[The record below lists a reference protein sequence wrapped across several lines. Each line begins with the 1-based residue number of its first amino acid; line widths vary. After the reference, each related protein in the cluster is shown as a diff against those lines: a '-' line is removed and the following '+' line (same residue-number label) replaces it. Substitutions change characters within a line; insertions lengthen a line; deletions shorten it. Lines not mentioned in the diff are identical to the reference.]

1 MAVERLLFR
10 AGRQGYT
17 YPEILEVR
25 RGSLRILMPSPES
38 KRRVRIISAFVSL
51 AYVFIAGPL
60 LGAVALGLMA
70 NLGGVVAG
78 AAAAVVFFL
87 GLLGELLRRG
97 RLRLPP
103 LCEGPMLAGPLQ
115 INHTPSF
122 RAVLGVLA

>member
-78 AAAAVVFFL
+78 AATAVVFFL
-87 GLLGELLRRG
+87 GLFGGLVWGDRWSLPLPAAAPTRAAS
-97 RLRLPP
+97 PP
-103 LCEGPMLAGPLQ
+103 LIG
-115 INHTPSF
+115 NHTLPT
-122 RAVLGVLA
+122 VPE